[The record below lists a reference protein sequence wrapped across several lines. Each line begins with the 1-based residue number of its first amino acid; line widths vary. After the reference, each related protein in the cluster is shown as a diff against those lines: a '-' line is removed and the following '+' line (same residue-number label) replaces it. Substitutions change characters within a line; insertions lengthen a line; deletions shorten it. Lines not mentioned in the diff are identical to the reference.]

1 MHPETQTKPVS
12 YEKLYSEIRDQ
23 LEIHQDMIKVV
34 EAIRI
39 WPIID
44 AKVGTGRSV
53 KAAGVATALFL
64 CGIVMQI
71 FSLFPA

>member
-1 MHPETQTKPVS
+1 
-12 YEKLYSEIRDQ
+12 
-23 LEIHQDMIKVV
+23 MIKVV